1 MKYFFQTL
9 LISLITFS
17 SACNHKE
24 ENALEHVLAMAGKNR
39 TELEKVLKRYATNPA
54 DSLKLK
60 AAEFLIENMPGKYS
74 EYMEGQWSD
83 LATVYLRWT
92 SSSDKQMVLDAYKL
106 DEPVRK
112 DDVTHITAEYLIS
125 NIELAFKVWREI
137 PWGKEIPFDIFCE
150 EILPYR
156 VGMEPLENWREKVLA
171 SFADLYESF
180 REDTTGIT
188 SVQACCRVNDMLPRF
203 RMDKDFPDM
212 SYTQLMATTRST
224 CDGMAALTIFAM
236 RGLGI
241 PVTLDYTPKWD
252 NLPTGHSWN
261 SVYDNTSGK
270 HISFMGTQ
278 SNPGQPH
285 QGTTLLKTKAFRRMY
300 GHQHNVSTEEAYI
313 SPLLQDVNHIVD
325 ITSETE
331 YCIDIWFSIPE
342 DHSTQKGHIFL
353 ATLNEMEWQPIAW
366 GIVTPWNLEFH
377 SLKRGLYLPVYYH
390 DGVLTPAGNPFK
402 FQQTSCHFYQ
412 PHSFRITSFKSIAQS
427 DYIWCHKMIGG
438 RFEVA
443 TRVDFSDAKTIH
455 TVDNI
460 PGPHYND
467 VSVNL
472 SSAYRY
478 IRYVS
483 PVDGRGNVSMLE
495 FYDENNEIIRG
506 AAIGTSGKNEAT
518 SNDKVF
524 DGDVDTF
531 FEAASG
537 PSWAGLDFGEP
548 RRISRI
554 RYLPRTT
561 GNGIYEGHV
570 YELFYWNG
578 KEWQSLGQKTATSQ
592 ILQYDAPVNTLFFL
606 KNVTKNRMHKKP
618 FVFESGAQQWF

>member
-1 MKYFFQTL
+1 MQKLRYLL
-9 LISLITFS
+9 LILLVS
-17 SACNHKE
+17 SCTTYPEAIE
-24 ENALEHVLAMAGKNR
+24 DVLQQAGNNR
-39 TELEKVLKRYATNPA
+39 KELEKVLKHYSRNPA
-54 DSLKLK
+54 DTLKLR

-74 EYMEGQWSD
+74 EYMEGQWND

-92 SSSDKQMVLDAYKL
+92 SSSDKQMVLDTYKL

-112 DDVTHITAEYLIS
+112 DDVVHITAEYLIN
-125 NIELAFKVWREI
+125 NIEFAFKVWKEM
-137 PWGKEIPFDIFCE
+137 PWGKDISFDIFCE

-156 VGMEPLENWREKVLA
+156 VSTEPLENWREKVLT
-171 SFADLYESF
+171 SFADLYKSF
-180 REDTTGIT
+180 IEDTTGIT
-188 SVQACCRVNDMLPRF
+188 SVQACCRVNDVLPRF
-203 RMDKDFPDM
+203 RMDKDFPSM

-224 CDGMAALTIFAM
+224 CDGMAALAIFTM

-241 PVTLDYTPKWD
+241 PVTFDYTPKWVD
-252 NLPTGHSWN
+252 LSTGHSWN

-300 GHQHNVSTEEAYI
+300 GHQHNVSTDEEYI
-313 SPLLQDVNHIVD
+313 SPLLQNINHIVD

-331 YCIDIWFSIPE
+331 HCIDIWFPIPK
-342 DHSTQKGHIFL
+342 DHSTQRGNIFL

-366 GIVTPWNLEFH
+366 GIFTPWNLEFH
-377 SLKRGLYLPVYYH
+377 SVKNGLYLPVYYR

-402 FQQTSCHFYQ
+402 FQHATCRFYQ
-412 PHSFRITSFKSIAQS
+412 PHSFCTNSFRSIAPS

-443 TRVDFSDAKTIH
+443 TQIDFSDAKTIH
-455 TVDNI
+455 IVENI
-460 PGPHYND
+460 PGPHYNN
-467 VSVNL
+467 VSVKL

-478 IRYVS
+478 VRYVS
-483 PVDGRGNVSMLE
+483 PVDGHGNVSILE
-495 FYDENNEIIRG
+495 FYDENNEKIRETV
-506 AAIGTSGKNEAT
+506 IGTPGANVAT

-524 DGDVDTF
+524 DGDIDTF
-531 FEAASG
+531 FEAASNL
-537 PSWAGLDFGEP
+537 SWVGLDLGEP
-548 RRISRI
+548 RQISRI

-570 YELFYWNG
+570 YELFYWNSR
-578 KEWQSLGQKTATSQ
+578 EWQSLGQNTATSH
-592 ILQYDAPVNTLFFL
+592 ILQYNAPSNALFFL
-606 KNVTKNRMHKKP
+606 KNVTKNRMYKKP
-618 FVFESGAQQWF
+618 FVIEGGTQHWL